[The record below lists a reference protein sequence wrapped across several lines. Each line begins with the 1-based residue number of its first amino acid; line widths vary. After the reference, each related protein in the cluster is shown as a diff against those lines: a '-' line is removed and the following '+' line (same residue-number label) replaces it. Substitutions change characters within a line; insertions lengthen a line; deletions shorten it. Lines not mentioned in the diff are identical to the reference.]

1 MATDCKIIMPQA
13 PLRKVVCELGD
24 EVNAWYDVNFTG
36 RPDREMGKEFFN
48 IWYDQEQ
55 LTQSVDLISELIELE
70 LKTTSKVFLG
80 GSG

>member
-1 MATDCKIIMPQA
+1 MGEESHKHYLTLGQELHTNMATDCKIIMPQA

-55 LTQSVDLISELIELE
+55 LT
-70 LKTTSKVFLG
+70 
-80 GSG
+80 